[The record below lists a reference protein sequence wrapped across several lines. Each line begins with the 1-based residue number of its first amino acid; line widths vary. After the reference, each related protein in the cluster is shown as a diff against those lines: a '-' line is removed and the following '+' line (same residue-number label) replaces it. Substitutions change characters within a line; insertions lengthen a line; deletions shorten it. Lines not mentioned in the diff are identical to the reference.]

1 MTNQGRPVNGPEA
14 LGNYAVPRPGK
25 GSDVIVQMRIC
36 VPEELSAVV
45 QECCTGQTGCAGLAV
60 LAGASVLPPGDVIEV
75 QVAREAVEELLEKL
89 HVLKV
94 HETGSISVSSPELV
108 LSRRAD
114 EAENAAPGDGADA
127 LIWDEVTRQTGED
140 SRLTWSY
147 LAFLVLATQLAAI
160 GIVTNSTIAI
170 VGAMAV
176 GPEFGPLAAL
186 AVALARGRWRLGRR
200 AAVALAVGFPVAML
214 LAALSAWLSVPL
226 GLFPA
231 NVLDSGSAVEFI
243 YHPGPYSLI
252 VAVLAGAAG
261 MLSVISRRSA
271 ALIGVFISVTTVP
284 AAGFVAVALVLGE
297 YQKAAGSALQLLVNL
312 VGIVASAVAVLV
324 FYRLVSSRLPEDTAR
339 GLRWKMRRTRG

>member
-1 MTNQGRPVNGPEA
+1 
-14 LGNYAVPRPGK
+14 
-25 GSDVIVQMRIC
+25 VIVQVRVC
-36 VPEELSAVV
+36 VPEELSAAVV
-45 QECCTGQTGCAGLAV
+45 ECCSRELGVAEVALHP
-60 LAGASVLPPGDVIEV
+60 GASVVPPGNVILV
-75 QVAREAVEELLEKL
+75 FMARESVEALIEKL
-89 HVLKV
+89 HALNVQDV
-94 HETGSISVSSPELV
+94 GSIAVMTPELV
-108 LSRRAD
+108 LSDRAD
-114 EAENAAPGDGADA
+114 KAVAEAPGEGADA
-127 LIWDEVTRQTGED
+127 MIWDEVSRQTGED

-160 GIVTNSTIAI
+160 GIVTDSTIAI

-186 AVALARGRWRLGRR
+186 AVALVRRQWRLGRS
-200 AAVALAVGFPVAML
+200 AALALGVGFPVAML
-214 LAALSAWLSVPL
+214 AAAFTAWLSVPL

-231 NVLDSGSAVEFI
+231 DTLDRGSAVDFI

-252 VAVLAGAAG
+252 VALLAGTAG

-312 VGIVASAVAVLV
+312 TGIVVSAVAVLL
-324 FYRLVSSRLPEDTAR
+324 FYRLITKRLPRDAAR
-339 GLRWKMRRTRG
+339 RLRRDARRPRR

>member
-1 MTNQGRPVNGPEA
+1 MA
-14 LGNYAVPRPGK
+14 LHR
-25 GSDVIVQMRIC
+25 
-36 VPEELSAVV
+36 
-45 QECCTGQTGCAGLAV
+45 
-60 LAGASVLPPGDVIEV
+60 GASVVPPGDVIEV
-75 QVAREAVEELLEKL
+75 QIARESVEELLEKL
-89 HVLKV
+89 HVLKAR
-94 HETGSISVSSPELV
+94 EAGSIAISMPELV
-108 LSRRAD
+108 LSRRA
-114 EAENAAPGDGADA
+114 ERAESRAPGDGADA

-186 AVALARGRWRLGRR
+186 AVALARRRWTLGRH
-200 AAVALAVGFPVAML
+200 AALALGIGFPVAML
-214 LAALSAWLSVPL
+214 LAALTTWLSAPL

-231 NVLDSGSAVEFI
+231 DALDTGSAVEFI

-297 YQKAAGSALQLLVNL
+297 YQKAAGSALQLLLNL
-312 VGIVASAVAVLV
+312 VGIVVAALAVLV
-324 FYRLVSSRLPEDTAR
+324 FYRLVSKRLPEGTAR
-339 GLRWKMRRTRG
+339 QLRWQLRRTRG

>member
-1 MTNQGRPVNGPEA
+1 M
-14 LGNYAVPRPGK
+14 
-25 GSDVIVQMRIC
+25 IVQLRIC
-36 VPEELSAVV
+36 VPSELSAVTLDACK
-45 QECCTGQTGCAGLAV
+45 EQTGTAEVALFP
-60 LAGASVLPPGDVIEV
+60 GASVSPRGDVIDV

-89 HVLKV
+89 HVLKAQEV
-94 HETGSISVSSPELV
+94 GSIAISMPELV

-114 EAENAAPGDGADA
+114 KAEASAPGDGADA

-176 GPEFGPLAAL
+176 GPEFGPLAAV
-186 AVALARGRWRLGRR
+186 AVAVARGRWRLGRR
-200 AAVALAVGFPVAML
+200 AAVALGIGFPVAML
-214 LAALSAWLSVPL
+214 LAALGAWLAVPL

-231 NVLDSGSAVEFI
+231 DVLESGSAVEFI

-312 VGIVASAVAVLV
+312 VGIVAAAVAVLV
-324 FYRLVSSRLPEDTAR
+324 FYRLVSTRLPENIAR
-339 GLRWKMRRTRG
+339 QLRWKMRRTRG